1 MASKEMARRFIEE
14 ADVYQQYS
22 SIIEDTLTVFIAKA
36 EKEGNA
42 RFASDLRN
50 AKATYHPDFQKAIE
64 ITEQV
69 YAAAFTDEELNDLI
83 VLHNN
88 PALRK
93 SRALGADLVN
103 EILEKVLAASP

>member
-1 MASKEMARRFIEE
+1 MATTEMARRFIEE
-14 ADVYQQYS
+14 ADVYRQYS

-36 EKEGNA
+36 EKEGNP
-42 RFASDLRN
+42 RFAADLRN

-64 ITEQV
+64 ITQQV
-69 YAAAFTDEELNDLI
+69 YAEAFTDEELNDLI

-93 SRALGADLVN
+93 ARTLGADLVN
-103 EILEKVLAASP
+103 QILEKVLAVAP